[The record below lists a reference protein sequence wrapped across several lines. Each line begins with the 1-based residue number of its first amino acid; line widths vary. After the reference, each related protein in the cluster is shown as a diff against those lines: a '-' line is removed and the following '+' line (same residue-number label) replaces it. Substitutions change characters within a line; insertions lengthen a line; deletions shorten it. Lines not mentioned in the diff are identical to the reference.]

1 MIQVKYE
8 RAGSRAN
15 KLLKPVGLSLP
26 EAKGSGLLLER
37 ESDPAEPKLLEAS
50 STDDTP
56 ITTNV
61 LPASTAE
68 SGIVKSMS
76 ELGASTTG
84 RGGPLRE
91 AVIEQESTPSAR
103 ESFDVLNFLRRKF
116 GSPESD
122 QVSPGVKVEADGAPS
137 KVELKLS
144 AALTSKSYAS
154 ISEVTTCL
162 AAVDS
167 EVHTQEGSLQAAN
180 AVLYSSEPVIAG
192 LEESSKRDV
201 FLLKELKTVANN
213 VQQVYVL
220 AEMAEAVEAAEMH
233 LRQLG
238 ELSANV
244 VDLSA
249 ALRKYATRANVR
261 CGKYF
266 CLCDEVILHKFA
278 INASW
283 RFQCNT

>member
-37 ESDPAEPKLLEAS
+37 ESDPVEPKLLEAS

-56 ITTNV
+56 ITANV

-68 SGIVKSMS
+68 SDMVNSMP
-76 ELGASTTG
+76 EMGVSTTA
-84 RGGPLRE
+84 RSGPLKE
-91 AVIEQESTPSAR
+91 AVMKQESTPSAQ
-103 ESFDVLNFLRRKF
+103 ESFDVLNFLRRIF

-122 QVSPGVKVEADGAPS
+122 QASPRVKVKADGASS
-137 KVELKLS
+137 KVELKLA
-144 AALTSKSYAS
+144 AALTSKSFTS

-167 EVHTQEGSLQAAN
+167 EVLTQENSLQAAN
-180 AVLYSSEPVIAG
+180 AVLCSSEPVIAG

-201 FLLKELKTVANN
+201 FLLKELKTVASN

-233 LRQLG
+233 LRRLE

-249 ALRKYATRANVR
+249 ALRTYATKANVR

-266 CLCDEVILHKFA
+266 CLCDEVILHRFA
-278 INASW
+278 MNASC
-283 RFQCNT
+283 RFQSNM